1 MEDLVI
7 NYEREIRL
15 VTFFGLLAVMAVW
28 ELISPRRR
36 LTTPKMLRWL
46 NNISLVF
53 PNTLIVRLLF
63 PTAAIGVAIYTNE
76 QHWGLLNSLPL
87 GATFSVLIA
96 VVLLNLAIY
105 LQHVVV
111 HHVPLLWK
119 LHRVHHAD
127 PDIDVTTGSRFHPLE
142 MILSILIK
150 FTIILLLGAPVV
162 AVIIFEVLLNAT
174 AMFNHSNIKIPKQL
188 DKIIRLF
195 IVTPDMHRV
204 HHSVEIDETNSNFGF
219 NLSCWDRLFRT
230 YRDQPRAGHTEME
243 IGVSHYR
250 QLHQI
255 SWLPGMLMIPFK
267 KPSR

>member
-1 MEDLVI
+1 
-7 NYEREIRL
+7 
-15 VTFFGLLAVMAVW
+15 
-28 ELISPRRR
+28 
-36 LTTPKMLRWL
+36 
-46 NNISLVF
+46 
-53 PNTLIVRLLF
+53 
-63 PTAAIGVAIYTNE
+63 
-76 QHWGLLNSLPL
+76 
-87 GATFSVLIA
+87 
-96 VVLLNLAIY
+96 
-105 LQHVVV
+105 
-111 HHVPLLWK
+111 
-119 LHRVHHAD
+119 
-127 PDIDVTTGSRFHPLE
+127 LE